1 MTMVSI
7 YGKDI
12 DKLTFDELKR
22 ERTAQRY
29 LLQKIKDWVRVEQY
43 NNEQYAITEEERIE
57 ERRKLQEA
65 YDNGEITFKQMIGKI
80 SGVEK
85 RYANKRYDRIVL
97 LENYIKNLE
106 PLIKDLNYF
115 IERRAV
121 PITNASHNMSKERI
135 RSRNAKAR
143 KTVINDNAKAY
154 QWKES
159 IERDG
164 FFVSWDKE
172 KFLLI
177 ASDRGYQTESAI
189 IQAISE
195 ELRLDR
201 MRAKLIIDSGRFTWG
216 QVLCVGAMLE
226 MTPKEFCDTFLV
238 GYFVDQFGEYRASVD
253 NMSKDTLLKYA
264 IKPSKESD

>member
-1 MTMVSI
+1 MMMVSVF
-7 YGKDI
+7 GKDI

-22 ERTAQRY
+22 ERSAQRY
-29 LLQKIKDWVRVEQY
+29 LLQKIKDWVRVERY
-43 NNEQYAITEEERIE
+43 NNERYMLTEEERVE

-65 YDNGEITFKQMIGKI
+65 YDNGEITFRQMIGKI

-85 RYANKRYDRIVL
+85 RCTNKRYDRVVL

-135 RSRNAKAR
+135 RCRNAKAR
-143 KTVINDNAKAY
+143 KIVINDNARAY

-172 KFLLI
+172 KFLLV
-177 ASDRGYQTESAI
+177 ASDRGYQTDSAI
-189 IQAISE
+189 IQAVSE

-201 MRAKLIIDSGRFTWG
+201 TRAKLIVDNGRFTWG
-216 QVLCVGAMLE
+216 QVLCLGAMLE
-226 MTPKEFCDTFLV
+226 MTPKEFCDIFLV

-253 NMSKDTLLKYA
+253 NLSKDKLLMNA
-264 IKPSKESD
+264 IKPQKESD